1 LAHRDS
7 LSSPFLE
14 ASNLTIYN
22 MFPSQLILHARV
34 VTGHGGGPD
43 KTIVT
48 APRHYRSFG
57 FDGQCLYL
65 HPPGDVGFEVIRR
78 RAEHQSADLYEIED
92 CGPLDPRVVWQ
103 AWRLCRRLRP
113 MIWHGHDY
121 KTNLLGLMLVR
132 AGCPLRLVTT
142 VHGWVKETARTP
154 LYYRIDKLCLPRYE
168 HVYCVSQ
175 DQMDACLGIGV
186 SQDRLFLL
194 DNGIDLDAYRRR
206 RDPVAA
212 RGDWLPVASGET
224 LVGAMGRLSPEKGFD
239 ILIRAVARRIAA
251 GDRLRLVIAGE
262 GDERGKLER
271 LICELGMQNHI
282 RLIGFCE
289 DVIRFYEAI
298 DLFVLSSRRE
308 GLPNVLLE
316 AMAIGIP
323 VLSTRV
329 AGVPRLISQDENGW
343 LVDCGD
349 VDRLTECL
357 GRMAAEPQTLK
368 RLGEAGRATVQRQF
382 SFEERA
388 RKQCE
393 LYKRLLGHGMELSTV
408 SP

>member
-1 LAHRDS
+1 M
-7 LSSPFLE
+7 LSPK
-14 ASNLTIYN
+14 
-22 MFPSQLILHARV
+22 LILHARV

-48 APRHYRSFG
+48 APRHYRPFG

-65 HPPGDVGFEVIRR
+65 HPPDDERFDVIRR
-78 RAEHQSADLYEIED
+78 RAEQQGAELIEID
-92 CGPLDPRVVWQ
+92 DGGPLDPKVVWQ
-103 AWRLCRRLRP
+103 AWRLCRRLKP
-113 MIWHGHDY
+113 AIWHGHDY

-132 AGCPLRLVTT
+132 AGCRMRLVTT
-142 VHGWVKETARTP
+142 VHGWVKETSRTP
-154 LYYRIDKLCLPRYE
+154 LYYRIDKMCLPRYE

-175 DQMDACLGIGV
+175 DQVDECRKLRV
-186 SQDRLFLL
+186 RDDRLFLL

-206 RDPVAA
+206 RDPATA
-212 RGDWLPVASGET
+212 RGDWIPVSPDEL
-224 LVGAMGRLSPEKGFD
+224 LVGAMGRLSAEKGFD
-239 ILIRAVARRIAA
+239 LLIRAVSRRIAA

-262 GDERGKLER
+262 GDERESLER
-271 LICELGMQNHI
+271 LIGDLGMRDHI

-298 DLFVLSSRRE
+298 DLFVLSSLRE

-316 AMAIGIP
+316 AMAIGVPI
-323 VLSTRV
+323 LSTRV
-329 AGVPRLISQDENGW
+329 AGVPRLICHDDNGW

-349 VDRLTECL
+349 EDSLADSLGQLAADPETRL
-357 GRMAAEPQTLK
+357 
-368 RLGEAGRATVQRQF
+368 RLAKAGRETVETRF

-393 LYKRLLGHGMELSTV
+393 LYGRLLGDGAQASVAE
-408 SP
+408 